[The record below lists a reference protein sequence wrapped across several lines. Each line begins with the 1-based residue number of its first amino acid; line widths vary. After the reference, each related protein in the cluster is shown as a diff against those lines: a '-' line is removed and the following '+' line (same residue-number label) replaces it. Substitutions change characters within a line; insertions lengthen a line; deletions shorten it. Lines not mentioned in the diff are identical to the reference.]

1 MKIISDIMW
10 WLCGVL
16 GNAMTLT
23 GLAGLLLFV
32 GHGLVRVTD
41 YIIDKEDMT
50 HDAH

>member
-1 MKIISDIMW
+1 MAWVGNFMW
-10 WLCGVL
+10 WLCRAI

-50 HDAH
+50 HDVH